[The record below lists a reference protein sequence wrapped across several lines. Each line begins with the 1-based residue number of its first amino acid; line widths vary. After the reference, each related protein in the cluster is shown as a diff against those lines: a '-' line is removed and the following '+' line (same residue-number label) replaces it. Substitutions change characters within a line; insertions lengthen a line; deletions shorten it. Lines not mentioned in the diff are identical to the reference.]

1 MCAGANRKMR
11 LDKYLAEHGFSSRTK
26 AARALAK
33 GLVTRNGKVAKAS
46 DEVAEGDV
54 VEVRAEGQAAFVSE
68 GGQKLHKALECFGAD
83 VAGQVFADL
92 GASTGGFTDCLLQ
105 RGAARVYAVDVG
117 ESQLEARLAGDAR
130 VVVMDRTNARYLD
143 AGAFPEPI
151 DGVTA
156 DVSFISLTLILPAVA
171 RILRSGGHAFALIKP
186 QFECSGRGLDK
197 HGILKDAAKR
207 REIVESVARFACS
220 VGLCPLDLTN
230 APVYARKNIEYSLY
244 LQKREYAL
252 ADCAALARKA
262 DELT

>member
-1 MCAGANRKMR
+1 MR
-11 LDKYLAEHGFSSRTK
+11 IDKYLAEHGFSSRTK

-33 GLVTRNGKVAKAS
+33 GLVTRNGNTAKAS

-54 VEVRAEGQAAFVSE
+54 VEVRAEREAFVSE

-117 ESQLEARLAGDAR
+117 ESQLETRLAGDAR

-143 AGAFPEPI
+143 AAAFPEPI
-151 DGVTA
+151 DGVTV

-171 RILRSGGHAFALIKP
+171 RILRDGGSAFALIKP
-186 QFECSGRGLDK
+186 QFECGGRGLDK
-197 HGILKDAAKR
+197 HGILKDADRR

-220 VGLCPLDLTN
+220 VGLCPLGLTN
-230 APVYARKNIEYSLY
+230 APVYARKNIEYILY
-244 LQKREYAL
+244 LQKREDAW
-252 ADCAALARKA
+252 ADCAALAQRA
-262 DELT
+262 EDLT

>member
-1 MCAGANRKMR
+1 MR

-46 DEVAEGDV
+46 DEVAEGDI
-54 VEVRAEGQAAFVSE
+54 VEVRTEETAFVSE

-83 VAGQVFADL
+83 VAGKIFADL

-171 RILRSGGHAFALIKP
+171 RILRSGGRAFVLIKP
-186 QFECSGRGLDK
+186 QFECGGRGLDK
-197 HGILKDAAKR
+197 HGILKDAVKR

-230 APVYARKNIEYSLY
+230 APVYARKNIEYILY

>member
-1 MCAGANRKMR
+1 MFRRGCCRAGLCR
-11 LDKYLAEHGFSSRTK
+11 
-26 AARALAK
+26 
-33 GLVTRNGKVAKAS
+33 
-46 DEVAEGDV
+46 
-54 VEVRAEGQAAFVSE
+54 
-68 GGQKLHKALECFGAD
+68 
-83 VAGQVFADL
+83 L

-117 ESQLEARLAGDAR
+117 ESQPGGAPCGRRARRRHGPHER
-130 VVVMDRTNARYLD
+130 ARYLD
-143 AGAFPEPI
+143 ENAFPEPI
-151 DGVTA
+151 DGVTV
-156 DVSFISLTLILPAVA
+156 DVSFISLTLILPAIA

-230 APVYARKNIEYSLY
+230 APVYARKNIEYILY